1 MILLSMILPNSFPLW
16 RGDLAV
22 PHINAI
28 NNKTKILY
36 SHRGHPSLS
45 KCDIGRHEV
54 RLTRSGGN
62 EMAII
67 DSRIIFANYLTT
79 A

>member
-28 NNKTKILY
+28 NSKTKILY

-45 KCDIGRHEV
+45 KCDIGR
-54 RLTRSGGN
+54 
-62 EMAII
+62 II